1 MNFIRLNCNC
11 YIFDIQLRIEK
22 AREKLRKVEH
32 IVNGSDREA
41 RSRTRANARK
51 ENADTTTS
59 SGKAIKS
66 VSILCLLFSLNSLAK
81 LFSFFNS
88 ILSTETDVQSLA
100 LRRSSLAAKRKPLQ
114 QNKSDPNI
122 SALHP
127 TSEDPLSERKV
138 TIRNLMYGLEES
150 NCGLKLLFLTRKY

>member
-11 YIFDIQLRIEK
+11 YTFDIQLRIEK

-66 VSILCLLFSLNSLAK
+66 GQGSSWGGTFSLSSSAK
-81 LFSFFNS
+81 FYSFFNL

-100 LRRSSLAAKRKPLQ
+100 PRRSSLAAKRKPLQ

-122 SALHP
+122 SALHT

-138 TIRNLMYGLEES
+138 TIRNLMNG
-150 NCGLKLLFLTRKY
+150 